1 MENKVLLI
9 TTIVSS
15 LFVILTPMPVHE
27 YQELKKDAI
36 TIKAEKY
43 LHDLEKE
50 NNAKAEQLKH
60 DVDSLLT
67 LKKKVKYIYI
77 VKDSL

>member
-9 TTIVSS
+9 VTIVSS
-15 LFVILTPMPVHE
+15 LLAIFTPMPVHQ
-27 YQELKKDAI
+27 YQEHKKDLI

-50 NNAKAEQLKH
+50 NNVKVEQLKH

-67 LKKKVKYIYI
+67 VKKKVKYIYI

>member
-1 MENKVLLI
+1 
-9 TTIVSS
+9 
-15 LFVILTPMPVHE
+15 VHQ
-27 YQELKKDAI
+27 YQDHKKDLI

-50 NNAKAEQLKH
+50 NNVKVEQLKH

-67 LKKKVKYIYI
+67 VKKKTKYIYI

>member
-1 MENKVLLI
+1 
-9 TTIVSS
+9 
-15 LFVILTPMPVHE
+15 MPVHQ
-27 YQELKKDAI
+27 YQDHKKDLI

-50 NNAKAEQLKH
+50 NSVKVEQLKH

-67 LKKKVKYIYI
+67 VKKKVKYIYI
-77 VKDSL
+77 LKDSL